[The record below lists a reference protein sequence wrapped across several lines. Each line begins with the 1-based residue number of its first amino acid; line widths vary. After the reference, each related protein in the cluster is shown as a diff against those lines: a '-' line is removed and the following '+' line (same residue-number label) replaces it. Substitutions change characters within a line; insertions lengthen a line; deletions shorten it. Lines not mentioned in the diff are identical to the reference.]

1 MANFPLRSKLPGV
14 AGHSWLVWCQFS
26 LQGLSRGSNILRL
39 GEGRISTRMF
49 EGLRSSGNFM
59 LSAFCETSGVY
70 VLQPLLMKSVSSLAA
85 TEGVL
90 SQ

>member
-49 EGLRSSGNFM
+49 EGLRSSRNFM